1 MGLPLFRCSD
11 IGQLKPPPVI
21 GSEDVSASQEWL
33 KMVVNNAQLVSTD
46 LFSYFRLDRK
56 NDLTVKIMSIKDDL
70 LARLFPWP
78 RRISMPSTYDQ
89 GAEASIT
96 TQQDAV
102 LRATYL
108 YYSALYYILKKLFP
122 KSSIGGTAS
131 RFNNRPTVP
140 PEAVPH
146 AIQLLMTPVFHTSML
161 MVAAMLVQTIW
172 SQDATCLGTSL
183 DEFLLISR
191 KAGLQHNMM
200 AVWNACRWF
209 DSIFAAE
216 MYHADC
222 HAEWPQLPPLPG
234 RYVLGRLMR
243 LCEEREVMAEGSTF
257 YPIYEQLGGILE
269 GVNGNFNVS
278 DVKLVMWFVQ
288 AYTNRA
294 VTIADFMAEK
304 LVKQVKQQTVDSMDT
319 ACAAGLGK
327 ALVSLDD
334 FPKMASD
341 LVETIVASN
350 FHLFFNQHMFVLL
363 ACSLYCMAKA
373 ARIKRSFAEITG
385 LFVELL
391 PDVSTQ
397 MFEAQVE
404 LHPALAGIPSTDS
417 AQKSCSIGVPAV
429 MGGIRPFYNS
439 IFLPCVEGHVRQLI
453 THASGRS
460 SACPTPSPPLQH
472 DAFKPFKGPVDF
484 KEPAPAAVN
493 SGFTGNLT
501 AIEAGTAAP
510 DKASD
515 NLVQSAR
522 LPISEK
528 AVARVAGSISGA
540 RGRSIIPHLHD
551 ARKLHIYEDD
561 DEDDPAPE
569 DSGIHK
575 DRGIPRGEAMD
586 NGKLSARRSGTSM
599 VLQERKNLIN
609 GALTTTGAFLWMD
622 GLKHT
627 GDAHKPQLR
636 AQVTSRAPAW
646 EKRQSPANKENTVD
660 QARLAAGPILVG
672 ANEATIVAHGRA
684 RRSSTQ
690 RIC

>member
-1 MGLPLFRCSD
+1 MRVGCVMPCLR
-11 IGQLKPPPVI
+11 
-21 GSEDVSASQEWL
+21 
-33 KMVVNNAQLVSTD
+33 VV
-46 LFSYFRLDRK
+46 
-56 NDLTVKIMSIKDDL
+56 TVKIMSIKDDL

-78 RRISMPSTYDQ
+78 RRLSIPWAYEQ
-89 GAEASIT
+89 GAEAGIHS
-96 TQQDAV
+96 QQDAV

-122 KSSIGGTAS
+122 KSIIGGTAS

-161 MVAAMLVQTIW
+161 MVAAMLVQAIC
-172 SQDATCLGTSL
+172 SQGARGLGTSL

-209 DSIFAAE
+209 DNIFAAE

-222 HAEWPQLPPLPG
+222 HAERPQLPPLPG

-304 LVKQVKQQTVDSMDT
+304 LVELVKQRQQTVDGMDAGGT
-319 ACAAGLGK
+319 AGFGK
-327 ALVSLDD
+327 ALASLDD

-373 ARIKRSFAEITG
+373 ARIKLSFAEITG
-385 LFVELL
+385 LFAELL
-391 PDVSTQ
+391 PDVSAQ

-404 LHPALAGIPSTDS
+404 LHPALAGISSADS
-417 AQKSCSIGVPAV
+417 AQKSCGIGVPAV

-453 THASGRS
+453 AHVSGRS
-460 SACPTPSPPLQH
+460 SAGPTPSPPSQQ
-472 DAFKPFKGPVDF
+472 DALKSFKGAVDF
-484 KEPAPAAVN
+484 MEPAPADLN
-493 SGFTGNLT
+493 GGSTGNLT
-501 AIEAGTAAP
+501 PKEASTAAP
-510 DKASD
+510 NKASD
-515 NLVQSAR
+515 SLFQSAR
-522 LPISEK
+522 LPASEE

-540 RGRSIIPHLHD
+540 RDRSIIPQLHD
-551 ARKLHIYEDD
+551 ARKLHIYKDD
-561 DEDDPAPE
+561 GEDDPAPE
-569 DSGIHK
+569 DSGINK
-575 DRGIPRGEAMD
+575 SRGIPRDAAMG
-586 NGKLSARRSGTSM
+586 NEKLSAWRSGTSM

-609 GALTTTGAFLWMD
+609 GALTTTGAFLRPMMD

-627 GDAHKPQLR
+627 GEAHKPQLR
-636 AQVTSRAPAW
+636 AQVTSGAPAGK
-646 EKRQSPANKENTVD
+646 KRQSPTSKENIVD
-660 QARLAAGPILVG
+660 QAHLAAGPILVG
-672 ANEATIVAHGRA
+672 ANNATVVAHGRT
-684 RRSSTQ
+684 RRSGTQ
-690 RIC
+690 RIY